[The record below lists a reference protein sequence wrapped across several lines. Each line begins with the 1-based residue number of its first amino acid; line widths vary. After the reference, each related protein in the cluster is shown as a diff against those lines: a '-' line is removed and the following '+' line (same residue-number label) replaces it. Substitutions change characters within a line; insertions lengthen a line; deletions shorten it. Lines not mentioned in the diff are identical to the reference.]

1 MSSKLIGRLNITKKR
16 LEINTK
22 RMLERI
28 ICGKITSKEC
38 LHCILDCKLFPGCLT
53 GKYFCFCF
61 FVFFL
66 NIFITTFV
74 YMYRGGGGTPLYK
87 PYRYVPP
94 HRVEFL
100 RCFGLKTGVHFAHFG
115 LERVWF
121 PKERRIVWMYLS
133 FQFQIR
139 KKEREI
145 CEFEMN
151 LKNCFVCA
159 VI

>member
-1 MSSKLIGRLNITKKR
+1 
-16 LEINTK
+16 
-22 RMLERI
+22 MLERI

-66 NIFITTFV
+66 IFSLRLLYTCIW
-74 YMYRGGGGTPLYK
+74 GGGGVTPLYK

-94 HRVEFL
+94 HRVGFL
-100 RCFGLKTGVHFAHFG
+100 RCFGLKMGVHFAHFG

-121 PKERRIVWMYLS
+121 PKELRIVWMYLS
-133 FQFQIR
+133 FQFQIS

-145 CEFEMN
+145 CEFEMD

-159 VI
+159 VITKVTEPCS